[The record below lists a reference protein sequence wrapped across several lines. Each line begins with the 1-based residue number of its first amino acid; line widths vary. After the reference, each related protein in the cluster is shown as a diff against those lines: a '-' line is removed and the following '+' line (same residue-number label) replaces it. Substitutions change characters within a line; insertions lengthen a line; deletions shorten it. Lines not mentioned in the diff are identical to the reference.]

1 MVEKIGDLKKRIVM
15 KLVIFQERVVI
26 ELKQIDIV
34 LQKNIMIYETY

>member
-1 MVEKIGDLKKRIVM
+1 M